1 MPRLVRF
8 DDLTVTV
15 FIPEDAD
22 DAVADA
28 ARAALDDPH
37 FLDAFQTIIRQ
48 LFAIVPALAV
58 LSVRVE
64 E

>member
-8 DDLTVTV
+8 DDLTVTL

-22 DAVADA
+22 DAIANA
-28 ARAALDDPH
+28 ARAALDDPL
-37 FLDAFQTIIRQ
+37 FMDALQTSIRQ

>member
-8 DDLTVTV
+8 DDLTVTL
-15 FIPEDAD
+15 FIPEDTEA
-22 DAVADA
+22 AIADA
-28 ARAALDDPH
+28 ARAALDDPL
-37 FLDAFQTIIRQ
+37 FLDAFQTSIRQ

-58 LSVRVE
+58 LSVRLE